1 VKLRTLFKSLGL
13 IFIALLLVVMTLPR
27 RIPKDELTTTNLIK
41 KNLED
46 LFYVSGTIEVI
57 GNFFLLVPLFF
68 ILIYVFGK
76 PRSTLSLIICIVLS
90 AGAELLQNSI
100 PGRVSSPRD
109 FLLNSLGA
117 ISALVIYQLYL
128 KKASQG
134 KISK

>member
-1 VKLRTLFKSLGL
+1 MKRRALFKSLGL
-13 IFIALLLVVMTLPR
+13 LFIAFLLVVMTLPR
-27 RIPKDELTTTNLIK
+27 KIPKDELTTTNLIK
-41 KNLED
+41 KSLED

-57 GNFFLLVPLFF
+57 GNLFLLVPLFF

-76 PRSTLSLIICIVLS
+76 IKLTLSLIICIVLS
-90 AGAELLQNSI
+90 MGAELLQSVI
-100 PGRVSSPRD
+100 PGRVSSLRD

-117 ISALVIYQLYL
+117 ISALFIYQLYL